1 MKVGTLHLCIA
12 CMHALSETG
21 ECTHCGLNQREYS
34 PVPRCLV
41 PGTKLCDR
49 YYIGK
54 VLGEG
59 SFGITYIGWDSVL
72 TFPVAIKEYYPSDL
86 VSRDTIRGGD
96 TDVYIYQ
103 KQEAQEYQKQLDCF
117 LAEAKNLS
125 RFNRLK
131 GIVSVRDFFTA
142 NNTAYIIMDYVP
154 GINLKKYIKQN
165 GPLPGTKVLEL
176 MRPVCEN
183 IDIIHQ
189 TGLIHRDISPDN
201 LLLDDMGRLVLVDF
215 GAARIRN
222 AEMTKTMTVVFKAG
236 YSPEEQYR
244 SKGKQGAWT
253 DIYSLCATMYY
264 MITGNTPSDSIQRVL
279 DDKVPSLVQMDDILL
294 SKRKKEA
301 IMKGMAVRAEDR
313 LQTMK
318 ELNEIL
324 FTEDGQTGAGSEL
337 VVKRIMAAVLASVLV
352 LLLFAAGFR
361 FVREVVSKPERGEI
375 VSADNA
381 PGTVYG
387 RESSPTPVLT
397 PTVAPTPTPVPTVKM
412 ISVKNLT
419 KKKAKEALGALS
431 GIEFQITYKKKYSN
445 SVKKNHIIKQD
456 VVEGTELSP
465 GKSVKLVL
473 TISKGKKPKPAATPA
488 PTPVPTSVPVQQTP
502 KPAGGGSGGDS
513 EPAFDGVIP

>member
-1 MKVGTLHLCIA
+1 MKVGTLYLCIG
-12 CMHALSETG
+12 CMHALNEAG
-21 ECTHCGLNQREYS
+21 ECTYCGLNQREYS

-131 GIVSVRDFFTA
+131 GIVSVRDYFTA

-165 GPLPGTKVLEL
+165 GPLPGEKVLEL

-183 IDIIHQ
+183 IDIIHR

-279 DDKVPSLVQMDDILL
+279 DDKVPSLVQMDDVSL

-313 LQTMK
+313 LQTMT
-318 ELNEIL
+318 ELNEVL
-324 FTEDGQTGAGSEL
+324 FSEN
-337 VVKRIMAAVLASVLV
+337 VQNEVRWRWGKKETMGAVLASALI
-352 LLLFAAGFR
+352 LLLLAVGLWSI
-361 FVREVVSKPERGEI
+361 REAVSGPKGEI
-375 VSADNA
+375 VNADNM
-381 PGTVYG
+381 PQTVSG
-387 RESSPTPVLT
+387 QRPSPVPVVT
-397 PTVAPTPTPVPTVKM
+397 TTAAPTPTPVPTVKM

-419 KKKAKEALGALS
+419 KKQAQEALAALS
-431 GIEFQITYKKKYSN
+431 GVEFQITYKKKYSN

-456 VVEGTELSP
+456 IAEGTELPP
-465 GKSVKLVL
+465 GKSVKLIL
-473 TISKGKKPKPAATPA
+473 TISKGKKPKPAATPI
-488 PTPVPTSVPVQQTP
+488 PTPIPTSEPVQQAP
-502 KPAGGGSGGDS
+502 KPAGGGSGGGS
-513 EPAFDGVIP
+513 EPSFDGVIR